1 MLVWLLST
9 LPRLPQP
16 AVAKSL
22 LQAAVLKLLA
32 DAVLVLAA
40 ALKSLAVAAKACSVV
55 VLRAALK

>member
-1 MLVWLLST
+1 MHVWLLST
-9 LPRLPQP
+9 LLRLPQP

-40 ALKSLAVAAKACSVV
+40 ALKSPAVVEKA
-55 VLRAALK
+55 